1 MIVEN
6 ENKNNNSALCA
17 GDEEGNETKIPK
29 IDLDEENKSNL
40 NQEVSKNQKRA
51 NYGDLML
58 LYENRDSIKYFT
70 LEQGKVFQ
78 NRHGGFKHD
87 DMYGSV
93 YGSKIKATRGEGYV
107 TIFDFISHLWERS
120 MNRMTQIL
128 FNPDISMIMTF
139 LNIRSDSIIYESG
152 TGSGCLST
160 NMSQVLNQGHLYTFE
175 FNKERAEKL
184 KSVFKHIGMGSRV
197 TVIHRDVVENGFEV
211 QTEFLE
217 RPEHMIC
224 DGIFIDLP
232 TPWNIVEKAKKVL
245 KSGGSF
251 VSFSPCIEQ
260 IDRTMK
266 ALREND
272 FLNPRMFEVPY
283 RVHNYSRDLK
293 IQIPKLSV
301 KRKAGETIPYEE
313 KDMNLSNSRV
323 DMRGHTG
330 FLIYALNL

>member
-6 ENKNNNSALCA
+6 ENKNSALSA
-17 GDEEGNETKIPK
+17 GQPEIETEG
-29 IDLDEENKSNL
+29 ENKINVISQMTEVESSDNSDAL
-40 NQEVSKNQKRA
+40 QEISKNEKRVK
-51 NYGDLML
+51 YGDLIL

-70 LEQGKVFQ
+70 LEQGKFFQ
-78 NRHGGFKHD
+78 NRHGSFKHD
-87 DMYGSV
+87 DMYGKI
-93 YGSKIKATRGEGYV
+93 YGSKIKATRGDGYV

-184 KSVFKHIGMGSRV
+184 KTVFKHIGMGSRV
-197 TVIHRDVVENGFEV
+197 TVIHRDVVENGFEA
-211 QTEFLE
+211 
-217 RPEHMIC
+217 
-224 DGIFIDLP
+224 
-232 TPWNIVEKAKKVL
+232 WNIVEKAKKVL

-293 IQIPKLSV
+293 IQVPKLSV

-313 KDMNLSNSRV
+313 KEMNLSNSRV